1 MFRHM
6 ELKRSKK
13 MCDMDCMVTMATMYG
28 HMHIYI
34 YIQIHA
40 CTFHYTPRNITIY
53 NLYILY
59 IIYYI

>member
-13 MCDMDCMVTMATMYG
+13 MCDMDYMVTTATMYG

-34 YIQIHA
+34 YTDTCMHISL
-40 CTFHYTPRNITIY
+40 YTMQYNNI
-53 NLYILY
+53 
-59 IIYYI
+59 